1 MNILHIIPNLKKGGA
16 ERLVIDIVRGFVQN
30 NIHQIKLI
38 VFENKIEY
46 DVSDISSY
54 IEIVPASVN
63 LSIFKKNH
71 LEISALQKAIEQFQ
85 PDSIHT
91 HLFEAEVVSRSC
103 NYPKASWFTHAHDRM
118 PSFNKINIFKIKS
131 KRELTNYFEK
141 KYVLKRYQQN
151 GGNHFIAISKD
162 IETFLTNVLPDKH
175 RSVFLLPNAVAISR
189 FSKSHTSVEKKPKN
203 FCKLISIGRLD
214 KNKNH
219 QFLIDCILELKSMD
233 VPVHLTILGEGE
245 QRSKLEAKIDHLG
258 LSEIVTLPGAVD
270 AIEHYLWES
279 DVYVHSSL
287 TEGFGLTLIEA
298 MAAGLPVVTIDG
310 GGNKHLVINGQ
321 NGFIVNRN
329 EREQFVKHL
338 IELCTNTELR
348 QGTGKNAQLFA
359 SQYDI
364 NNYIEQLSTIY
375 KSVN

>member
-30 NIHQIKLI
+30 NTNQIKLI

-46 DVSDISSY
+46 DVSDITSH
-54 IEIVPASVN
+54 IEIVPASVS
-63 LSIFKKNH
+63 LSILKKNR
-71 LEISALQKAIEQFQ
+71 LAISALQNAIEKYQ
-85 PDSIHT
+85 PDIIHT

-103 NYPKASWFTHAHDRM
+103 YYPKARWFTHAHDRM
-118 PSFNKINIFKIKS
+118 QSFKKINVFKIKS

-141 KYVLKRYQQN
+141 KYLLERYQQN

-162 IETFLTNVLPDKH
+162 IETFLTGVLPGNH

-189 FSKSHTSVEKKPKN
+189 FSKSNTSVEQKPN
-203 FCKLISIGRLD
+203 TLCKLISIGRLD

-219 QFLIDCILELKSMD
+219 QFLIDCILNLKAMG
-233 VPVHLTILGEGE
+233 VPVHLTILGEGN
-245 QRSKLEAKIDHLG
+245 QRTHLEAKIDQLG
-258 LSEIVTLPGAVD
+258 LSEHVSLPGAVD
-270 AIEHYLWES
+270 AIEHYLWAS
-279 DVYVHSSL
+279 DLYVHSSL

-310 GGNKHLVINGQ
+310 GGNKHLVINGH
-321 NGFIVNRN
+321 NGFIVNHN
-329 EREQFVKHL
+329 EREQFVKHI
-338 IELCTNTELR
+338 IELFTNNELR
-348 QGTGKNAQLFA
+348 QEIGKNAQLFA
-359 SQYDI
+359 SHYDI